1 MSEQAYIE
9 QLNKVIATQAETIDQ
24 LSRENHEMNDN
35 YAALQES
42 NNKNWGEVKRLD
54 REIELLKEQVQIK
67 STALSDVESFRERER
82 KEYTIRIETLLLALR
97 ISHGN

>member
-1 MSEQAYIE
+1 MSQDAYVD

-24 LSRENHEMNDN
+24 LSRDLSEALDN
-35 YAALQES
+35 YKALQES
-42 NNKNWGEVKRLD
+42 NNKRWSENRDLTKQ
-54 REIELLKEQVQIK
+54 IELLKEQVEIK

-82 KEYTIRIETLLLALR
+82 KEYTIRIETLLMALR

>member
-35 YAALQES
+35 YAALQKS
-42 NNKNWGEVKRLD
+42 NEKNWTEARERI
-54 REIELLKEQVQIK
+54 REIETLKEQLQIK
-67 STALSDVESFRERER
+67 STALSDVESFRDRER
-82 KEYTIRIETLLLALR
+82 KEYTIRIETLLMALR